1 MYQFPMI
8 FKSESQS
15 PAGMQTTW
23 KTHVSSGELSAA
35 IPPEFRGP
43 GGGYSPEDFYV
54 FAVVNCF
61 VATFKVLAQNS
72 KIDFQKLDCEA
83 HLTVDKNERGQPEFK
98 SVHIKAK
105 LSQPT
110 EPEKA
115 KRLLEKTSSSCLVA
129 NSLKIEKTFE
139 LEVI

>member
-8 FKSESQS
+8 FKSQS
-15 PAGMQTTW
+15 LANAGMHTSW
-23 KTHVSSGELSAA
+23 KTQVSSGELSAT
-35 IPPEFRGP
+35 IPPEFLGP

-72 KIDFQKLDCEA
+72 KIDFQSLNCEA
-83 HLTVDKNERGQPEFK
+83 TLLVDKNERGQPEFK

-105 LSQPT
+105 LVQPT
-110 EPEKA
+110 DFEKA
-115 KRLLEKTSSSCLVA
+115 KRLLEKTTTACLVA

-139 LEVI
+139 FEVV